1 MHDILLQLPMAIKVP
16 ILIAIIGAV
25 YFSIARSA
33 ENDPNE
39 REEPSDKKNGTPVI
53 DEHEEIFFDPK

>member
-1 MHDILLQLPMAIKVP
+1 MHDILLQLPMSVKVP

-33 ENDPNE
+33 EDDPNE
-39 REEPSDKKNGTPVI
+39 REEPTDRKNGTPEL
-53 DEHEEIFFDPK
+53 DEHEEIFFNPK